1 MENIF
6 LSTSKFLESEQNIAV
21 SLQTGITHIIIV
33 ENGLDDYKL
42 DDKFEIL
49 RLTSSPNSFL
59 QISSI
64 MDFLRQCTLFKGRL
78 LFVEEKNSNLIVESI
93 LICLNQIFKT
103 STYEAYTLIKSQNLF
118 FKVDAARLGIISKW
132 NMQVQ
137 KINHFLT
144 TFPQFSCHCGASLII
159 LQRSY
164 AQYQNIQKLVACN
177 CPQKIGFAQG
187 IASNITAQE
196 YQSFTSG
203 PQNHY

>member
-6 LSTSKFLESEQNIAV
+6 LSTSKFLETEQNIAV

-33 ENGLDDYKL
+33 ENGLDDHKL

-93 LICLNQIFKT
+93 LICLN
-103 STYEAYTLIKSQNLF
+103 
-118 FKVDAARLGIISKW
+118 
-132 NMQVQ
+132 
-137 KINHFLT
+137 
-144 TFPQFSCHCGASLII
+144 
-159 LQRSY
+159 
-164 AQYQNIQKLVACN
+164 
-177 CPQKIGFAQG
+177 
-187 IASNITAQE
+187 
-196 YQSFTSG
+196 
-203 PQNHY
+203 

>member
-1 MENIF
+1 MSVLEDQHILTRLMENIF

-164 AQYQNIQKLVACN
+164 A
-177 CPQKIGFAQG
+177 
-187 IASNITAQE
+187 
-196 YQSFTSG
+196 
-203 PQNHY
+203 